1 MAFLDNSGDIILDAV
16 LTDTG
21 RMRLAKGDGSFRI
34 TQFAFGDDEIN
45 YGLYNK
51 NHPSGSA
58 YFDLDIL
65 QTPILEAFTNNTS
78 VLKFQLMSN
87 MRNDLLFLPTL
98 LLNTSQVPFRTGYS
112 SYLMTANT
120 ATNTSVNTSNDTT
133 GFIDGVNN
141 LSTFGQLVL
150 DQGLNSNQTDVT
162 KNLKESDPTL
172 YESQYSVELNYNL
185 MRLKLGSQLLEPTS
199 IDDDGFATYII
210 DEATNAGFI
219 EQLPKE
225 DSINGSATPQG
236 SNCQTVLNGT
246 RGSRLKFNL
255 QVSSQV
261 AIGTEIF
268 TRLGGTF
275 NGSSVGLSASTYYID
290 TSVVVRGMTT
300 GVSTTVPVK
309 LVKVP

>member
-87 MRNDLLFLPTL
+87 MRTDLLFLPTL
-98 LLNTSQVPFRTGYS
+98 LINTLVKPTRSGYS
-112 SYLMTANT
+112 GYLLVSNA
-120 ATNTSVNTSNDTT
+120 ATKTSTSTDPT
-133 GFIDGVNN
+133 GFLDGIG
-141 LSTFGQLVL
+141 SDYGSLVI

-162 KNLKESDPTL
+162 KNLKESDPAS

-185 MRLKLGSQLLEPTS
+185 MRLKLGSQLLEPTL
-199 IDDDGFATYII
+199 IDDDGFATYIL
-210 DEATNAGFI
+210 DEATNSNAIRALQVESVGTAI
-219 EQLPKE
+219 E
-225 DSINGSATPQG
+225 STP
-236 SNCQTVLNGT
+236 LLGT
-246 RGSRLKFNL
+246 RGSRLTFNL
-255 QVSSQV
+255 QASSQV
-261 AIGTEIF
+261 QISTEIF

-275 NGSSVGLSASTYYID
+275 NGTSIGLSASTYYID